1 MRNLVST
8 ILTATA
14 LVTSSI
20 CSAQNNVPVSVQK
33 ELEAEEKK
41 MFDAILKYDP
51 DYWKNKV
58 DGDYITIN
66 ADGVMQSK
74 AEIMADTARKNMFAG
89 WTYKLFDRKLRL
101 YGDVAIITGR
111 SQYLKDGSP
120 YGEVFHT
127 EIWLKRNGKW
137 MFDGWHGTYTKETQ
151 AAMMKPAK

>member
-1 MRNLVST
+1 MTVAVL
-8 ILTATA
+8 AT
-14 LVTSSI
+14 TSF
-20 CSAQNNVPVSVQK
+20 CPAQNNVPASVQS

-41 MFDAILKYDP
+41 MFDAILKYDA

-66 ADGVMQSK
+66 ADGVMQTKS
-74 AEIMADTARKNMFAG
+74 ETMADTARKSMFAG
-89 WTYKLFDRKLRL
+89 WTYKLFDRKIRL

-111 SQYLKDGSP
+111 SQYLKGDVM

-127 EIWLKRNGKW
+127 EIWLKKNGKW

-151 AAMMKPAK
+151 AAMMKGAK